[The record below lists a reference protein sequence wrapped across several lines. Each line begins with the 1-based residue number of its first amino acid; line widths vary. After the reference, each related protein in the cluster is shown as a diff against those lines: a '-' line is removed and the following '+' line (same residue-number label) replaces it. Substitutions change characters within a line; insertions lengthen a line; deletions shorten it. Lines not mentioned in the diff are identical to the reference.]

1 MSKSRGR
8 SSWAPSV
15 GLVLTVASPVLF
27 IVFLALGALTINPCG
42 AFGDGCDE
50 AGTTTGFGRAM
61 FAFALLA
68 LFGFVGGVV
77 ALVIERGHKRERK
90 RASARGQ

>member
-1 MSKSRGR
+1 MAKSRGR
-8 SSWAPSV
+8 SSWAPST
-15 GLVLTVASPVLF
+15 GLVLVVACPVLF

-50 AGTTTGFGRAM
+50 AGTMTGEGRAM
-61 FAFALLA
+61 FALALLA

-77 ALVIERGHKRERK
+77 ALVIERDRK
-90 RASARGQ
+90 RVCRRGQ